1 MNIYKH
7 TITSLLYKDAETETV
22 FIIAV
27 ARAGGASCVKFVFT
41 DESGR
46 VEPAVRKALR
56 SLKRRG
62 SIQMLAGREDFENR
76 TTEAEFLLN
85 KFPGIEEADENEND
99 LPVFLYAKL

>member
-1 MNIYKH
+1 MNIYTH
-7 TITSLLYKDAETETV
+7 TMTSRLYKDAETETI

-27 ARAGGASCVKFVFT
+27 ARADGASCVKFLFSE
-41 DESGR
+41 ESER

-62 SIQMLAGREDFENR
+62 SIQMLAGREDFEGR

-85 KFPGIEEADENEND
+85 KFPEIENETGND
-99 LPVFLYAKL
+99 SPVFLYAKL